1 MQLSFELARRS
12 QFVSKGETPLV
23 PSEPH
28 KGRISCVCRG
38 LRLRGVTTLE
48 AADDDWWMT
57 QCIVHA
63 PNSLWSFPHSDEV
76 TTELRTSDLVP
87 AY

>member
-1 MQLSFELARRS
+1 MQLSFELAYRS

-28 KGRISCVCRG
+28 KGRISCVCRN

-48 AADDDWWMT
+48 ADDDDWWMT
-57 QCIVHA
+57 HCSVYAQNC
-63 PNSLWSFPHSDEV
+63 L
-76 TTELRTSDLVP
+76 
-87 AY
+87 